1 MNKTV
6 LHSLSGAFVLAALFV
21 AGVAVIS
28 RPTLLGWFG
37 RIRTCEA
44 WLPEAYVKKG
54 DTVEFRSFAVGRVTG
69 VHPHPWRT
77 ERGQAWFRVT
87 LAIERD
93 WTEAVTDEF
102 TLTVSVGPLGALT
115 GSSLVLL
122 APDER
127 ETFDLLNPA
136 VQRGRALQS
145 YDEDEVV
152 ELAFQGPVS
161 LIDELSGRARDVLDR
176 VGPQGEALIQSAR
189 EVLDWLG
196 SEEGELLTFVRVL
209 RGKVEG
215 LQEPLEDL
223 GVILQ
228 DTRVLVQS
236 LNDPEGSIQRVLA
249 DAAAI
254 SAALERGEGLVGG
267 LLSEGPLEEHTT
279 DVLLRASGVLEE
291 TRALLVQGQV
301 TMSDVNDGSQA
312 LPELVTR
319 LVELVAQVGDVIA
332 RVDTASRALPGLA
345 EEVRRALQQSNQVLV
360 GLRESTLVNLF
371 MDLSAPPSG
380 NPLILPAALGGAA
393 R

>member
-6 LHSLSGAFVLAALFV
+6 LHSLTGAFVLAALFV
-21 AGVAVIS
+21 SGVAVIS

-37 RIRTCEA
+37 RIRTCET

-54 DTVEFRSFAVGRVTG
+54 DTVEFRSFAVGRVIG
-69 VHPHPWRT
+69 VHPHPWHS

-87 LAIERD
+87 LAIERS

-115 GSSLVLL
+115 GSNLVLL

-127 ETFDLLNPA
+127 VPRDTVNPA
-136 VQRGRALQS
+136 VQRGRSLQS

-152 ELAFQGPVS
+152 ELAFQDPVS

-176 VGPQGEALIQSAR
+176 VGPQGEELIQSAR
-189 EVLDWLG
+189 EMIDRLG
-196 SEEGELLTFVRVL
+196 SDEGEILSFVRLL

-215 LQEPLEDL
+215 LQAPLEDL
-223 GVILQ
+223 RSILHE
-228 DTRVLVQS
+228 TRVLIQS
-236 LNDPEGSIQRVLA
+236 LNAPEGSMQRVLA

-254 SAALERGEGLVGG
+254 SAALERGEGVVGG
-267 LLSEGPLEEHTT
+267 LLREGPMEAHTT
-279 DVLLRASGVLEE
+279 DVLVHASGVLQE
-291 TRALLVQGQV
+291 TRALLTQGQA
-301 TMSDVNDGSQA
+301 TMSDVNTSSQA
-312 LPELVTR
+312 LPELVAH
-319 LVELVAQVGDVIA
+319 LVELVARAGDVIA

-345 EEVRRALQQSNQVLV
+345 EEVRRALEQSNHVLV

-371 MDLSAPPSG
+371 MDLSAPPAG
-380 NPLILPAALGGAA
+380 DPLILPAALGGAA